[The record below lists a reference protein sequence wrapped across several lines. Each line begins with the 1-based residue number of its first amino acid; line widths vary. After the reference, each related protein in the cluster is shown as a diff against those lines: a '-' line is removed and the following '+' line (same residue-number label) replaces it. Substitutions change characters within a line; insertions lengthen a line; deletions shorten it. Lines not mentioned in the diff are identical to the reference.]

1 MLDGRQLNHCCSWLS
16 DKICFCLC
24 VLQTAK
30 DVVQSVVKEF
40 GRLDILVNNASEQH
54 VQKSLSDI
62 SPEQLQQ
69 TFQTNVFGYFYF
81 AQVGWAAG

>member
-1 MLDGRQLNHCCSWLS
+1 M
-16 DKICFCLC
+16 C

-30 DVVQSVVKEF
+30 DVVESVVKEF

-69 TFQTNVFGYFYF
+69 TFKTNVFGYFYF
-81 AQVGWAAG
+81 AQVC